1 MLRAIFVTLCL
12 ILIQATQTAQAERR
26 IALVIGNGAY
36 QHTSPLANP
45 TNDARLMADTLRGIG
60 FEVTLKL
67 DLTEDQME
75 DAFNQHGQRLT
86 SAGADSIGILYYA
99 GHGIQ
104 SQGRNYLIPVD
115 ARMQTEQDVWGEAPY
130 LGLAIR
136 HIIAAD
142 NRMNFIILDACRNN
156 PLPSTFRGAEDGLAE
171 HVKTDGLL
179 IAYATEPSMKAF
191 DGAGN
196 NSPFTRA
203 LAEVLPVE
211 GLIAEQM
218 FKRVADRVKTATNGA
233 QRPFYNSGLTGD
245 DFYFS
250 GRGGGSILG
259 ADAAAMTA
267 FNAAD
272 TACEYQSFIDRFPGS
287 PLASAARRLAAGCG
301 ATSASGAGRGTGE
314 TSADE
319 ARLAAL
325 SAAGIVAGS
334 DTYQPGDTFRDTLS
348 GGGSGPEM
356 TIIPSGSFMMGSPAN
371 ERGRDDDEGPQRR
384 VEIDYK
390 FAVGTYE
397 VSWAEW
403 EACANLGGC
412 DGSGPQGEG
421 GDESWGKGTR
431 PVINVSW
438 DDARDYA
445 QWLSVKTG
453 ETYRLLSEAEW
464 EYAARAGTTS
474 AFWWGANASHE
485 YANYGKD
492 ECCGGLSSGRD
503 RWRNTAPAG
512 SFPANAFGLHDMHG
526 NVHERVEDW
535 SMVDHS
541 RGPSDG
547 SPLTNCSSCRGR
559 VVRGG
564 AWLVTPED
572 LRSASRFGLSPG
584 FRGGN
589 LGFRLARVIT
599 E

>member
-12 ILIQATQTAQAERR
+12 ILIQATQTAHAERR

-45 TNDARLMADTLRGIG
+45 ANDARLMADTLRGIG

-136 HIIAAD
+136 HIIAAE

-287 PLASAARRLAAGCG
+287 PLASAARRLAVGCG
-301 ATSASGAGRGTGE
+301 SGTVSAAGRGAGE
-314 TSADE
+314 ETTDE

-325 SAAGIVAGS
+325 IAAGIASDSSPSGVAIAGS
-334 DTYQPGDTFRDTLS
+334 ASNLPQQPGALFADAKSKLLQFEFAASEQAFRVF
-348 GGGSGPEM
+348 
-356 TIIPSGSFMMGSPAN
+356 I
-371 ERGRDDDEGPQRR
+371 
-384 VEIDYK
+384 
-390 FAVGTYE
+390 
-397 VSWAEW
+397 
-403 EACANLGGC
+403 
-412 DGSGPQGEG
+412 
-421 GDESWGKGTR
+421 
-431 PVINVSW
+431 
-438 DDARDYA
+438 
-445 QWLSVKTG
+445 
-453 ETYRLLSEAEW
+453 
-464 EYAARAGTTS
+464 
-474 AFWWGANASHE
+474 
-485 YANYGKD
+485 
-492 ECCGGLSSGRD
+492 
-503 RWRNTAPAG
+503 
-512 SFPANAFGLHDMHG
+512 
-526 NVHERVEDW
+526 
-535 SMVDHS
+535 
-541 RGPSDG
+541 
-547 SPLTNCSSCRGR
+547 
-559 VVRGG
+559 
-564 AWLVTPED
+564 
-572 LRSASRFGLSPG
+572 SRFGDDPQAG
-584 FRGGN
+584 EAHYW
-589 LGFRLARVIT
+589 LGEALFQQDFYAESGAVFSSMLRAHPDDSRAPEALVKLARTFRLAGDT
-599 E
+599 EKACLALDVLPTIYPNAHETTYLLANVESARSVCDN